1 MGVDAKIKRFKLK
14 NGIRVIIVP
23 LKTNLTHIS
32 TNFLLGE
39 RQEKKVES
47 GITHYC
53 EHLLSTATSK
63 KYKDAKY
70 IAGEI
75 YRRGGYKNA
84 YISNYEM
91 SIYISGFY
99 KDLEFYMDILS
110 NAINDFHIEKYIEIK
125 EKKAVVQEYR
135 NILSN
140 YKFDFNIFK
149 FLYPKYSYFEDY
161 NRQIKILKT
170 FNNKKIKSYLKS
182 HLNTDNQVITITC
195 PTNKINETI
204 KNLKKYFGIIKNKKS
219 KLAYPILKHDNTHL
233 KIVNIKNDRKDTN
246 NFIAIHLSKSI
257 SYMSDEHLILQ
268 YIQIMLFNFENGVFY
283 SILRKKL
290 GIIYN
295 IRLSINIDK
304 YNAKMSYYRITS
316 QCADTNVP
324 MFIDAILDILKNY
337 ELVEDDINNAKN
349 HFRFTYEN
357 KKFYKLTT
365 FNDEYK
371 EQLLFSN
378 DIIGNDDIYKK
389 LISVKSQKI
398 KEYYKNVFTK
408 ELLSR
413 HIFFY
418 YSNTNINKTIETIY
432 KKLQKQLPGTVYKSY
447 YIK

>member
-1 MGVDAKIKRFKLK
+1 MGVTIKRLQLK
-14 NGIRVIIVP
+14 NGIRVIIVS

-39 RQEKKVES
+39 RQEKKSDS

-53 EHLLSTATSK
+53 EHLLASTTSK

-70 IAGEI
+70 IASEI

-84 YISNYEM
+84 YVNNYEM

-110 NAINDFHIEKYIEIK
+110 NTINDFYIEKYIEIK

-161 NRQIKILKT
+161 NRQIKILKK
-170 FNNKKIKSYLKS
+170 FNNKKIKSYIKS
-182 HLNTDNQVITITC
+182 HLNTDNHIITITC
-195 PTNKINETI
+195 PTNKIKETI
-204 KNLKKYFGIIKNKKS
+204 KNLKKYFGIIKYKKS
-219 KLAYPILKHDNTHL
+219 KHVYPVLKHDNTHI

-246 NFIAIHLSKSI
+246 NFISIHLSKSI
-257 SYMSDEHLILQ
+257 SYMSDEHMILQ
-268 YIQIMLFNFENGVFY
+268 YIQIILFNFENGVFY

-295 IRLSINIDK
+295 IRLYINIDK
-304 YNAKMSYYRITS
+304 YDAKMSYYRILS
-316 QCADTNVP
+316 QCADKDVP
-324 MFIDAILDILKNY
+324 MFINAILDILKNY
-337 ELVEDDINNAKN
+337 ELIEDDINNAKN
-349 HFRFTYEN
+349 HIKFTYEN
-357 KKFYKLTT
+357 NRFYKLTT

-378 DIIGNDDIYKK
+378 NIIDKKAMYKK
-389 LISVKSQKI
+389 LLSIKSQKI
-398 KEYYKNVFTK
+398 KEYYKKVFTK
-408 ELLSR
+408 ELLTR
-413 HIFFY
+413 HILFY
-418 YSNTNINKTIETIY
+418 YSNTNINKTIEPVY
-432 KKLQKQLPGTVYKSY
+432 KKQLPGAIYKLY
-447 YIK
+447 YVK

>member
-1 MGVDAKIKRFKLK
+1 MGVTVKRLQLK

-39 RQEKKVES
+39 RQEKKFES

-53 EHLLSTATSK
+53 EHLLATTTSK
-63 KYKDAKY
+63 KYKDSKY
-70 IAGEI
+70 ISGEI

-84 YISNYEM
+84 YVNNYEM

-110 NAINDFHIEKYIEIK
+110 NSINDFYIEKYIELK

-161 NRQIKILKT
+161 ERQIKILKT
-170 FNNKKIKSYLKS
+170 FDKKKIKNYIKS
-182 HLNTDNQVITITC
+182 HLNTDNQIITITC
-195 PTNKINETI
+195 PSNKIKETI
-204 KNLKKYFGIIKNKKS
+204 KNLKKYFGIIKYKKS
-219 KLAYPILKHDNTHL
+219 KFVYPILKHDNTHI

-257 SYMSDEHLILQ
+257 SYLSDEHLILQ
-268 YIQIMLFNFENGVFY
+268 YIQIILFNFENGVFY
-283 SILRKKL
+283 NILRKKL

-295 IRLSINIDK
+295 IRLNINIDK
-304 YNAKMSYYRITS
+304 YDAKMSYYRITS
-316 QCADTNVP
+316 ECSENNVP

-337 ELVEDDINNAKN
+337 ELIDDDINNAKN
-349 HFRFTYEN
+349 HIKFTYEN
-357 KKFYKLTT
+357 KKFYRLTT

-371 EQLLFSN
+371 EQLLFSKKVIEN
-378 DIIGNDDIYKK
+378 KDIYQKM
-389 LISVKSQKI
+389 LSIKSQKI
-398 KEYYKNVFTK
+398 KEYYKNVFAK
-408 ELLSR
+408 DLLFR

-418 YSNTNINKTIETIY
+418 YSNTNINKTIETKY
-432 KKLQKQLPGTVYKSY
+432 KKQLPGTVYKSY
-447 YIK
+447 YVK